1 VILPDTNL
9 LIYAHN
15 WDDPRCGVSKR
26 WWSRQLS
33 GTEPVVLCAP
43 VLFGFLRITTSR
55 HVFPR
60 PLTIGKASALIAE
73 WLAQP
78 VVQFAETIR
87 SDVELSMT
95 FLNETGTAGNLTTDA
110 QIAAISVRM
119 GAIIH
124 TADADYARFH
134 GVRWINPLAEKRKK

>member
-1 VILPDTNL
+1 VVQATFRN
-9 LIYAHN
+9 
-15 WDDPRCGVSKR
+15 
-26 WWSRQLS
+26 
-33 GTEPVVLCAP
+33 GTC
-43 VLFGFLRITTSR
+43 
-55 HVFPR
+55 R
-60 PLTIGKASALIAE
+60 PLRPGPFWFSSHHHQSPRFSPIAE